1 MEETPLTLPPGRLAE
16 SPASRQIPWKWLLFG
31 ALAIVS
37 LIWLNNTPAGL
48 AGKADAIGYAVCHR
62 IDARSFHLGE
72 RTMPLCARCSGM
84 YLGVVLG
91 LAYLAVIA
99 PKAGGMPPRR
109 VLAALGGLGLLFA
122 VDGINSYLHFFPN
135 APGLYEPN
143 NTLRLLTGTGVG
155 LAIAAVVYPAFNQ
168 TAWREW
174 QPRPALGG
182 LRSLALLL
190 GLGLVVD
197 GLVLTENSLLL
208 YPLALISAAGV
219 LLLLSLVYG
228 MVFMMVFRL
237 ENRLQRLADLA
248 VPLAAGL
255 LLGILQIGLIDL
267 GRYILTGTWE
277 GFKLG

>member
-1 MEETPLTLPPGRLAE
+1 
-16 SPASRQIPWKWLLFG
+16 
-31 ALAIVS
+31 
-37 LIWLNNTPAGL
+37 
-48 AGKADAIGYAVCHR
+48 
-62 IDARSFHLGE
+62 
-72 RTMPLCARCSGM
+72 
-84 YLGVVLG
+84 
-91 LAYLAVIA
+91 
-99 PKAGGMPPRR
+99 
-109 VLAALGGLGLLFA
+109 
-122 VDGINSYLHFFPN
+122 
-135 APGLYEPN
+135 LYEPN

-174 QPRPALGG
+174 QPRPALGS

-190 GLGLVVD
+190 GLGLIVD

-208 YPLALISAAGV
+208 YPLAIISAAGV

-228 MVFMMVFRL
+228 MVFMMIFRL
-237 ENRLQRLADLA
+237 ENRLQHLADLA

-267 GRYILTGTWE
+267 GRFILTGTWE